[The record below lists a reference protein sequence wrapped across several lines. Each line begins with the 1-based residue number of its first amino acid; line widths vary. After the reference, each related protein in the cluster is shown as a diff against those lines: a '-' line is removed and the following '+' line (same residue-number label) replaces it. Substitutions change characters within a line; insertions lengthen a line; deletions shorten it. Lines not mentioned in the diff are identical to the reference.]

1 MTSAWVVEGSWA
13 GACVAAPGVTLAG
26 RLRRGATRLSRWWS
40 ELRIDVDLP
49 ADDLEDELAQL
60 YARWIMSG
68 ADLADLG
75 VRESGDGLVFK
86 TRHADGEQFIV
97 LSRLVEVNRR
107 ADRHLRSPHAKVAQA
122 YRRRGIASRVYRWW
136 LDAGRNLMS
145 GERQSPHAH
154 QMWMSLARDYEL
166 AVVRVQDKRVLPV
179 GSCTSEPVLGSLGTR
194 MVLLGRGCG
203 LAPFTG

>member
-1 MTSAWVVEGSWA
+1 
-13 GACVAAPGVTLAG
+13 
-26 RLRRGATRLSRWWS
+26 
-40 ELRIDVDLP
+40 
-49 ADDLEDELAQL
+49 
-60 YARWIMSG
+60 
-68 ADLADLG
+68 
-75 VRESGDGLVFK
+75 
-86 TRHADGEQFIV
+86 
-97 LSRLVEVNRR
+97 
-107 ADRHLRSPHAKVAQA
+107 
-122 YRRRGIASRVYRWW
+122 
-136 LDAGRNLMS
+136 MS